1 MSVLQFIDDYYL
13 PHVQKELR
21 PSTYKDYNDILRVH
35 LRSRLGDI
43 RLRDFR
49 TVHGQR
55 LLREITGV
63 GHTSLLR
70 IKSFLSGVFKHAK
83 REGFIDGE
91 NPVRDVSAPGRS
103 AKFRGPA
110 YTMSDIENHL
120 AAVGKNKLA
129 FTVIMVA
136 AFTGMRSSEKRITLG
151 RF

>member
-1 MSVLQFIDDYYL
+1 MLGAYPIIAHFADNVELFMRTYIAGKILQPLNTGEVQAESSMSVLQFIDDYYL

-49 TVHGQR
+49 TVHGRR

-83 REGFIDGE
+83 REGRATLKGE
-91 NPVRDVSAPGRS
+91 GVNIVFGWPFPCV
-103 AKFRGPA
+103 
-110 YTMSDIENHL
+110 
-120 AAVGKNKLA
+120 
-129 FTVIMVA
+129 
-136 AFTGMRSSEKRITLG
+136 
-151 RF
+151 